1 MKSYEKLRLENKAWA
16 QEQISHDPT
25 YFSELSKGQS
35 PGFLWIG
42 CSDSRVPPGTIL
54 NLEPGDAFV
63 HRNIAN
69 LVVPGDLNLLSVL
82 QYSVQVLKVDHVI
95 VCGHTGCG
103 GVKAAI
109 DDQPLGLI
117 DAWLE
122 NIKQIR
128 IANKAELDTI
138 EDPKEKVDKLVELNV
153 KRQIQN
159 LSETTIIQQEWRER
173 SAPCLHGW
181 VYDLNTGL
189 IKDIYTLDCKT
200 D

>member
-16 QEQISHDPT
+16 QEQLNSDPT
-25 YFSELSKGQS
+25 YFTEMAKGQS

-69 LVVPGDLNLLSVL
+69 LVVPDDLNLLSVL

-103 GVKAAI
+103 GVKAAL

-117 DAWLE
+117 DGWLE
-122 NIKQIR
+122 NIKQIKRANQDELNAIDSEEER
-128 IANKAELDTI
+128 IN
-138 EDPKEKVDKLVELNV
+138 KLVALSV
-153 KRQIQN
+153 KKQVQN
-159 LSETTIIQQEWRER
+159 LADTDIIQQEWKER
-173 SAPCLHGW
+173 SSPCLHGW
-181 VYDLNTGL
+181 VYDLKSGI
-189 IKDIYTLDCKT
+189 IKDIYTLDCKQ